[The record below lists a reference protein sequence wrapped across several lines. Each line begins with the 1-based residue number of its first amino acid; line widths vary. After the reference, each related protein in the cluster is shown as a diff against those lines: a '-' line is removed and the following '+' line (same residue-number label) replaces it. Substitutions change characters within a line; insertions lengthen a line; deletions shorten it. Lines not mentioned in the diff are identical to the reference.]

1 MVDVRHRPPDAILVD
16 LDRDVIHIGDIP
28 LPEIPVRDA
37 QKLSTALEEAAGSV
51 YVIPNSGI
59 KGCIMG
65 GSKESPLV
73 LNEDRPRY
81 AYMTTATGL
90 PVEMHSMGRAEVFSI
105 TDLAYGRFDDETDR
119 INGFGSVDGQLTS
132 TEETEVTNGKK
143 KGIGFNASPMK
154 RPKFM
159 RNKKVDILSN
169 NHSAMSQSHL
179 LDMIAEPEGFSVS
192 DIRNAFLRFT
202 VATFAEYQDSLLS
215 GSKRDLFDREKF
227 IDNVGSQGGGSKLF
241 LENILKTQLFQR
253 FLEERIGN
261 PDIPEIRFFD
271 ESIVAK
277 RNRSK
282 KAIANGGKKPT
293 PFLNDKTTWKVTKQ
307 FVPPPPNN
315 FGLPDTEDSRT
326 YRYGSFPAL
335 NAALFG
341 RIRPPVTWPQHT
353 NLDSVRSKYT
363 GSDSE
368 MKKTQNRIFKKFLA
382 APNVIAAAAKHTARD
397 LDSTLSALSIVPIA
411 KPQDIVSK
419 KTEGRGGGEGEGKLP
434 SPQRNRNV
442 STLTAADTIMM
453 DTRRKQA
460 ILLDI
465 LIQMQAICRGFLARL
480 HCNAIKGEVLNT
492 KENQVQHELES
503 AKAKKNLREHAV
515 ARQKRRLCKAAI
527 VIQSFVRMYNA
538 QKLADQLQKRRL
550 CKAAIVIQ
558 SFVRMYNAQK
568 LANQLQKRR
577 LCKAAIVIQSFV
589 RMYNAQKLADQLQKR
604 RLCKAA
610 IVIQSFVRMYNDKKL
625 ADQLLEAIIEIQKS
639 QRASIARKEWR
650 IMKHSA
656 IVIARSIRA
665 RRAQI
670 IFHELKRI
678 VTSIQARVRGMQIR
692 VGIKDFVEKKML
704 LYNSQIFLLWKHL
717 HVSLTFRTKLW
728 PDISGSH
735 SFIRLRLAESELI
748 RLWEIADFPDRL
760 TDAKGADEIT
770 RLGDFF
776 GTGNEVYCRSM
787 KCIDWISNCG
797 SSLTEYSTIENAF
810 RIEEA
815 ERLQIYE
822 RLNSSVSVSEKD
834 ILTMYHN
841 FDILQSTPMKKL
853 SLSKRI
859 WTNLD
864 ESDRSASFMIYLF
877 PEFNNS
883 LGISFH
889 KPSSKGQRR
898 FPKTRKPPL
907 PSIDHIL
914 WDRASIEGNTKR
926 HVQEVAMIFI
936 TRVPSLTIK
945 LDSICKRRRN
955 SKCVSFLE
963 AARKVY
969 GFQSLEQARCSVII
983 QYLNKSCSA
992 KLNSKKENEDQRIIS
1007 SEEKKG

>member
-1 MVDVRHRPPDAILVD
+1 MVDVQHRPQDAILVD

-37 QKLSTALEEAAGSV
+37 QKLSAALEEAAGSV

-65 GSKESPLV
+65 GSKKSLLV
-73 LNEDRPRY
+73 PNEDRPRY
-81 AYMTTATGL
+81 AYMTTVTGL
-90 PVEMHSMGRAEVFSI
+90 EMHSLGRAEVFSI

-132 TEETEVTNGKK
+132 TEETPVTNEKK
-143 KGIGFNASPMK
+143 KGIAFNASPMK

-159 RNKKVDILSN
+159 RNKKIDILSN

-179 LDMIAEPEGFSVS
+179 LDMMAEPEGFSVS

-215 GSKRDLFDREKF
+215 GSKRDLFDNEKF
-227 IDNVGSQGGGSKLF
+227 IDNVGSQRGGSKLF

-253 FLEERIGN
+253 FLEERIEN

-282 KAIANGGKKPT
+282 KAIANGGKKLT
-293 PFLNDKTTWKVTKQ
+293 PFLNDKTSWKVTKK
-307 FVPPPPNN
+307 FAPPPPNN

-335 NAALFG
+335 NATLFG
-341 RIRPPVTWPQHT
+341 RIRPSVTWPQHT

-363 GSDSE
+363 RSDSE
-368 MKKTQNRIFKKFLA
+368 MKRTQNQIFKKVLA

-397 LDSTLSALSIVPIA
+397 LESTLSALSIVPIA

-419 KTEGRGGGEGEGKLP
+419 KTAGGGGEGEGEIP
-434 SPQRNRNV
+434 SPQRNV
-442 STLTAADTIMM
+442 STLTTAGTIMM

-465 LIQMQAICRGFLARL
+465 LIQIQAICRGFLARL
-480 HCNAIKGEVLNT
+480 HYIAIKGEVLNT

-503 AKAKKNLREHAV
+503 AKANNSPRELAV
-515 ARQKRRLCKAAI
+515 ARQKIRICKAAI
-527 VIQSFVRMYNA
+527 VIQGFVRMYNA
-538 QKLADQLQKRRL
+538 QKLAIIQKIRI

-558 SFVRMYNAQK
+558 SSVRMYNAK
-568 LANQLQKRR
+568 KWANQLHK
-577 LCKAAIVIQSFV
+577 
-589 RMYNAQKLADQLQKR
+589 
-604 RLCKAA
+604 
-610 IVIQSFVRMYNDKKL
+610 
-625 ADQLLEAIIEIQKS
+625 AIIEIQKS
-639 QRASIARKEWR
+639 QRASIARQKWR

-656 IVIARSIRA
+656 IVIAKNIRA

-692 VGIKDFVEKKML
+692 AGIKDFVEKKIL
-704 LYNSQIFLLWKHL
+704 FYSSQIFLLWKHL
-717 HVSLTFRTKLW
+717 HVSLIFRTKLW

-735 SFIRLRLAESELI
+735 SFIRLRLVESELI
-748 RLWEIADFPDRL
+748 RLWEIADFPGRL

-770 RLGDFF
+770 RLGDAF
-776 GTGNEVYCRSM
+776 GIGNEVYCRSM
-787 KCIDWISNCG
+787 KCIDWINNCG
-797 SSLTEYSTIENAF
+797 STLTEHSTIENAF
-810 RIEEA
+810 RIEET

-822 RLNSSVSVSEKD
+822 RLSSSVNVSKKGVPEKD

-841 FDILQSTPMKKL
+841 FGILQSTPMKKV

-859 WTNLD
+859 WTNLG
-864 ESDRSASFMIYLF
+864 ESDHSAAFMNSIF
-877 PEFNNS
+877 PELNNS
-883 LGISFH
+883 LGISFQ

-914 WDRASIEGNTKR
+914 WDHASIEGNTKR

-945 LDSICKRRRN
+945 LDSIGKRRRN
-955 SKCVSFLE
+955 SNFISFLE
-963 AARKVY
+963 AARKVHS
-969 GFQSLEQARCSVII
+969 FQSLEQARCFVIM

-992 KLNSKKENEDQRIIS
+992 ELNSKKEN
-1007 SEEKKG
+1007 

>member
-1 MVDVRHRPPDAILVD
+1 MVDVRHRPQDAILVD

-65 GSKESPLV
+65 GSKESLLV
-73 LNEDRPRY
+73 PNEDRPRY
-81 AYMTTATGL
+81 AYMTTVTGL
-90 PVEMHSMGRAEVFSI
+90 LVEMHSMGRAEVFSI
-105 TDLAYGRFDDETDR
+105 TDLAYGRFDDGTDR
-119 INGFGSVDGQLTS
+119 INGFGNVDGQLTC
-132 TEETEVTNGKK
+132 TEETEVTNEKK
-143 KGIGFNASPMK
+143 KGIAFNASPLK

-179 LDMIAEPEGFSVS
+179 LDMMAEPEGFSVI

-227 IDNVGSQGGGSKLF
+227 IGNVSSQGEGSKLF

-253 FLEERIGN
+253 FLEERTEN

-293 PFLNDKTTWKVTKQ
+293 PYLNDKTTWKVTKQ

-341 RIRPPVTWPQHT
+341 RIRPPITWPQHT

-363 GSDSE
+363 RSDSE
-368 MKKTQNRIFKKFLA
+368 MKITQNRIFKKVLA
-382 APNVIAAAAKHTARD
+382 SPNVIAAAAKHTARD
-397 LDSTLSALSIVPIA
+397 LESTLSALSIVPIA

-419 KTEGRGGGEGEGKLP
+419 KTEGEGEGKLS
-434 SPQRNRNV
+434 SPQRNV

-460 ILLDI
+460 ILLDT
-465 LIQMQAICRGFLARL
+465 LIQIQAICRGLLARL

-492 KENQVQHELES
+492 KQNQVQHELES
-503 AKAKKNLREHAV
+503 AKAKKGLRELAV
-515 ARQKRRLCKAAI
+515 ARQKRRLRKAAIVIQSFVRMYNAQKLANQLLKAIIKIQKSQRASIARKKWRIMKHIARQKRRLCKAAI

-538 QKLADQLQKRRL
+538 QKLANKLLKAIIEIQKS
-550 CKAAIVIQ
+550 KAAIVIQ
-558 SFVRMYNAQK
+558 SFVRMYIAQE
-568 LANQLQKRR
+568 LANQLLK
-577 LCKAAIVIQSFV
+577 
-589 RMYNAQKLADQLQKR
+589 
-604 RLCKAA
+604 
-610 IVIQSFVRMYNDKKL
+610 
-625 ADQLLEAIIEIQKS
+625 AIIEIQKS
-639 QRASIARKEWR
+639 QRASIARKKWR

-656 IVIARSIRA
+656 IVIAKNIRA

-692 VGIKDFVEKKML
+692 VGIKDFVEKKIL
-704 LYNSQIFLLWKHL
+704 FYNSQIFLLWKHL

-770 RLGDFF
+770 RLGNAF
-776 GTGNEVYCRSM
+776 GIGNEVYCRSI
-787 KCIDWISNCG
+787 KCIDWINNCG
-797 SSLTEYSTIENAF
+797 STLIEYSTIENAF
-810 RIEEA
+810 RIEET

-834 ILTMYHN
+834 ILTMYHD
-841 FDILQSTPMKKL
+841 FDILQSTPMKKV

-864 ESDRSASFMIYLF
+864 ESDRSVSFMIHLF
-877 PEFNNS
+877 PELKTNS
-883 LGISFH
+883 LGISFQ

-907 PSIDHIL
+907 PLIDHIL

-969 GFQSLEQARCSVII
+969 GFQSLEQARCSVIM

-992 KLNSKKENEDQRIIS
+992 KLN
-1007 SEEKKG
+1007 

>member
-1 MVDVRHRPPDAILVD
+1 MVDVRHRPQDAILVD
-16 LDRDVIHIGDIP
+16 LDRDVIYIGDIP

-51 YVIPNSGI
+51 YVVPNSGI

-65 GSKESPLV
+65 GSKELV
-73 LNEDRPRY
+73 LVPNEDRPRY

-90 PVEMHSMGRAEVFSI
+90 PVEMHSMGRSEVFSI

-119 INGFGSVDGQLTS
+119 INGFGSVDGQFTS
-132 TEETEVTNGKK
+132 TEETEVTNEKK
-143 KGIGFNASPMK
+143 KGIAFNASPMK
-154 RPKFM
+154 RPRFM

-169 NHSAMSQSHL
+169 NHLAMSQSHL
-179 LDMIAEPEGFSVS
+179 LDIMAEPEGFSVS
-192 DIRNAFLRFT
+192 NIRNAFLRFT

-241 LENILKTQLFQR
+241 LENILNTQLFQR
-253 FLEERIGN
+253 FLEERIEN
-261 PDIPEIRFFD
+261 PNLPEIRFFD

-282 KAIANGGKKPT
+282 KAIANGGKKST

-307 FVPPPPNN
+307 FAPPPPNN
-315 FGLPDTEDSRT
+315 FGLPDTEDSRA

-363 GSDSE
+363 RSDSE
-368 MKKTQNRIFKKFLA
+368 MKKTQNRIFKKVLA
-382 APNVIAAAAKHTARD
+382 APNVIAAAAKHTTRN
-397 LDSTLSALSIVPIA
+397 LESTLSALSIVPIA
-411 KPQDIVSK
+411 KPQDVVSN
-419 KTEGRGGGEGEGKLP
+419 KTEGGGGGGEEKGELP
-434 SPQRNRNV
+434 SPQRNV

-465 LIQMQAICRGFLARL
+465 LIQIQAICRGFLARL

-503 AKAKKNLREHAV
+503 AKAKRKN
-515 ARQKRRLCKAAI
+515 RRLRKAAI

-550 CKAAIVIQ
+550 CKAAAV
-558 SFVRMYNAQK
+558 
-568 LANQLQKRR
+568 
-577 LCKAAIVIQSFV
+577 VIQSFV
-589 RMYNAQKLADQLQKR
+589 RMYNAQKLADKLLK
-604 RLCKAA
+604 A
-610 IVIQSFVRMYNDKKL
+610 IV
-625 ADQLLEAIIEIQKS
+625 EIQKS
-639 QRASIARKEWR
+639 QRATVALKKWR

-656 IVIARSIRA
+656 IVIAKNIRA

-692 VGIKDFVEKKML
+692 VGIKDFVEKKIL
-704 LYNSQIFLLWKHL
+704 SYNSQIFLLWKHL

-728 PDISGSH
+728 PDISGSR
-735 SFIRLRLAESELI
+735 SFICLRLAESELI

-770 RLGDFF
+770 RLGDVF
-776 GTGNEVYCRSM
+776 GIGNEVYCRSI
-787 KCIDWISNCG
+787 KCIDWINNCG
-797 SSLTEYSTIENAF
+797 SALTDYSTIENAF

-822 RLNSSVSVSEKD
+822 RLSSSVSVSKKGVPEKD

-841 FDILQSTPMKKL
+841 FDILQSTPMKKV

-864 ESDRSASFMIYLF
+864 ESDRSASSMIFLF
-877 PEFNNS
+877 PELNNS
-883 LGISFH
+883 LGISFQ

-907 PSIDHIL
+907 PSIDHVL

-945 LDSICKRRRN
+945 LDSICQRRSN
-955 SKCVSFLE
+955 SSYIAFLE

-969 GFQSLEQARCSVII
+969 GFQNLEQAQCSVIM
-983 QYLNKSCSA
+983 QYLYLNKSCSA
-992 KLNSKKENEDQRIIS
+992 ELNSKKENEDQRIIS
-1007 SEEKKG
+1007 CEEKKSFCSRN